1 MLFGGAGPVLLGGS
15 VLAAIALALG
25 LCRSRRACSGASRRR
40 LAYVDFLIAK
50 DDLHE
55 CRFAEGPASALEP
68 GQARLRVERFGL
80 SANNITYAMFGEA
93 MSYWSFFPGEDG
105 WGRMPVWGFA
115 EVAESEAEQLEPGAR
130 VYGYLPPSSEL
141 LVRPARIDARGFID
155 ASAHRASLPAAYNGY
170 ARVEADP
177 IYEADT
183 EELQMLLRPLF
194 FTSFLIDDLLDDA
207 SLFGASAAVLSSASS
222 KTASGLA
229 FLLSHREG
237 IEVVG
242 LTSDRGAAFTE
253 SLGVYDRVVTYGEIE
268 SLANTPAVYVDMAGD
283 AQVRSDV
290 HTHFGDALMHSA
302 VVGATHHDRMGAVPD
317 SLPGPPPTFF
327 FAPDRVA
334 KRSTEWGREGL
345 EARIAEAWRPY
356 VEWCAGWLE
365 VIRDEGPAPLQ
376 DAYLE
381 VLDGRAD
388 PTKAHVLS
396 LPH

>member
-1 MLFGGAGPVLLGGS
+1 M
-15 VLAAIALALG
+15 
-25 LCRSRRACSGASRRR
+25 
-40 LAYVDFLIAK
+40 DFLIAK
-50 DDLHE
+50 DDLHR
-55 CRFAEGPASALEP
+55 CRFADAPPAELEP

-93 MSYWSFFPGEDG
+93 MSYWKFFPAEDG

-115 EVAESEAEQLEPGAR
+115 EVAESEAEQLESGTR

-141 LVRPARIDARGFID
+141 VIRPAPIDARGFVD
-155 ASAHRASLPAAYNGY
+155 ASPHRASLPAAYNGY
-170 ARVEADP
+170 AKVDADP

-194 FTSFLIDDLLDDA
+194 FTSFLIDDFLDDA
-207 SLFGASAAVLSSASS
+207 ALFGAGTVVLSSASS

-229 FLLSHREG
+229 FLLSRRDG
-237 IEVVG
+237 VEVVG
-242 LTSDRGAAFTE
+242 LTSPRSKDFTD

-268 SLANTPAVYVDMAGD
+268 SLADTPAVYVDMAGD
-283 AQVRSDV
+283 AQVRGDV

-334 KRSTEWGREGL
+334 KRSTEWGRDGF

-356 VEWCAGWLE
+356 VKWCEGWLE
-365 VIRDEGPAPLQ
+365 VVRGDGPEPLER
-376 DAYLE
+376 AYLDL
-381 VLDGRAD
+381 LDGNID
-388 PTKAHVLS
+388 PAKAHVLS
-396 LPH
+396 LPR